1 MKNIK
6 LYHNST
12 LMSIFFCIFLIINYF
27 SMYSVLL
34 VECKI
39 RLNMYSS
46 DLQEAIEEDE
56 VDDGI
61 ADAQSE
67 NEFSIDYDY
76 FDGSE
81 DELNAKHFSEDNNV
95 TKINSYKST
104 SNFTSHNSLRN
115 FYNNSSNFKFHNVSQ
130 PIREKINLSYY
141 NTDKIHPIKLKI
153 SQLNNQHVKNYL
165 KFEGRFR
172 NLANDTN
179 HGLLYNSENNNL
191 TTLRINN
198 TITTFSNNTNIN
210 SAESLIAS
218 IEYQTDFI
226 KKEICIH
233 SNEISEALDVLI
245 TEITG
250 IQFSIH
256 ELKSNN
262 QKSLDIVL
270 SSINKINIVKAD
282 ISRLNEIITTIQKV
296 NCPSVT
302 QSQKKIELLLHSIN
316 KLIELISE
324 TIKNLKMNF
333 NMVIL
338 T

>member
-1 MKNIK
+1 MKKIK
-6 LYHNST
+6 LCCNST
-12 LMSIFFCIFLIINYF
+12 LMSIFFCFFLIKYF

-39 RLNMYSS
+39 SLSMYSS

-61 ADAQSE
+61 ADAQSD

-81 DELNAKHFSEDNNV
+81 DELNLKNFNQDKNATIIKN
-95 TKINSYKST
+95 IT
-104 SNFTSHNSLRN
+104 SNITSQHNLRN
-115 FYNNSSNFKFHNVSQ
+115 FNNNSSNFKFHNISQ
-130 PIREKINLSYY
+130 PIGEKISLSYF
-141 NTDKIHPIKLKI
+141 NTNKLHPIKLKI
-153 SQLNNQHVKNYL
+153 NQLNHQHFKNYL
-165 KFEGRFR
+165 KLDGRFR
-172 NLANDTN
+172 NLVNDTN
-179 HGLLYNSENNNL
+179 HRLLFKSENNNL
-191 TTLRINN
+191 TTSHINN
-198 TITTFSNNTNIN
+198 TNTKFSNNTNLN
-210 SAESLIAS
+210 SAESLMAS

-233 SNEISEALDVLI
+233 SNEISEALDVLT

-250 IQFSIH
+250 IQSSIK
-256 ELKSNN
+256 ELNSNN
-262 QKSLDIVL
+262 QKSLDIIL
-270 SSINKINIVKAD
+270 NSINKMNIVKAD
-282 ISRLNEIITTIQKV
+282 ISRLDEIITTIQKV

-302 QSQKKIELLLHSIN
+302 QSQNKIELLLHSIN

-324 TIKNLKMNF
+324 TIKKLKMNF